1 MSPGSL
7 RSRLAVWHVA
17 MLLITLGAFA
27 GLLYFVLS
35 RNLQHHHDDELAD
48 QAALVN
54 SYLQRR
60 PISETTVL
68 DALRDAR
75 VSSRFVMIRDLDGDL
90 KFREPALQ
98 TTEPNIGRHAVLTH
112 AAMARPTGP
121 EFFTV
126 ELEQSGAVRF
136 ICIPLQQAGLFLQ
149 IGDPIGDV
157 GTTMDAVRRAS
168 LTLIP
173 IVLIVSSLGSWL
185 LARRALQ
192 PVRQMTATLR
202 EIEARDLS
210 QRVQIDA
217 NDSEL
222 TGLVASINQLLDRLQ
237 RSFASLRQ
245 FAGDVSHQL
254 QTPLT
259 VIKSTIESQLRR
271 PDAATHHAALTELA
285 HQIDGISATVT
296 GLQALALADAPI
308 PAGSF
313 SLSASVTEGT
323 DIIGTLAEMKGVNL
337 IREIAPD
344 IQSTGDPVRLRQI
357 VLNLGENA
365 VKFTPPGGM
374 IQIHLNRDGNEAVLT
389 VGDTGPGISR
399 DDQSRVFQR
408 LFRGDGS
415 AGREGIGIGLAIV
428 KGIVDAHGG
437 KIDVDSRPACG
448 ATFTVRLPVVTPY

>member
-1 MSPGSL
+1 MSPSSL

-17 MLLITLGAFA
+17 MLLITLSAFA
-27 GLLYFVLS
+27 GLLYLVLS

-48 QAALVN
+48 QATLVS

-60 PISETTVL
+60 PISETTIL

-136 ICIPLQQAGLFLQ
+136 ICVPLRQADLFLQ

-157 GTTMDAVRRAS
+157 RTTMEAVRRAS

-173 IVLIVSSLGSWL
+173 VVLIVSSLGSWW

-202 EIEARDLS
+202 DIEARDLS
-210 QRVQIDA
+210 HRVQIDA
-217 NDSEL
+217 SDSEL
-222 TGLVASINQLLDRLQ
+222 AGLVASINQLLDRLQ
-237 RSFASLRQ
+237 RSFAHLRQ

-259 VIKSTIESQLRR
+259 VIKSTIEGQLRR
-271 PDAATHHAALTELA
+271 PDAAAHQAALAELG

-308 PAGSF
+308 PAGTF
-313 SLSASVTEGT
+313 SLSESVSEGT
-323 DIIGTLAEMKGVNL
+323 DIIATLAEMKGVNL
-337 IREIAPD
+337 ARQIAAD
-344 IQSTGDPVRLRQI
+344 IYASGDPVRVRQI

-365 VKFTPPGGM
+365 VKYTPPGGTVE
-374 IQIHLNRDGNEAVLT
+374 IDLTRVGNEAVLT
-389 VGDTGPGISR
+389 VGDTGPGITR
-399 DDQSRVFQR
+399 EDQGRVFER

-415 AGREGIGIGLAIV
+415 AGREGLGIGLAIV

-437 KIDVDSRPACG
+437 TIDVSSRPG
-448 ATFTVRLPVVTPY
+448 RGTTFTVRLPISTPD